1 MGKTFFF
8 ENINILMGPN
18 IEVAKDNLLIID
30 GKIEGFGDEAKKEA
44 LKKNIAISK
53 SGNKL
58 VAPMLVD
65 SHSYLNNPLT
75 GFNDNLKN
83 LKLRAKKS
91 GFGVIAFLPNSNIWR
106 DKPEKIPFQKNN
118 DFDLNIYFWGSF
130 SLKDEGI
137 YLSPHDELLKS
148 GSIGLCSSNFLN
160 SQIIFKGLSLDTIK
174 SSPIIFSLSKK
185 YSVQKGIVNKDLK
198 SLQSGFYIIH
208 DNNELSEIKN
218 ILGIKNLFPNKKIV
232 IKNIA
237 DSNSLKEIEAQ
248 TIPILTTISWWSL
261 IADTNNL
268 ELDDFGWKVDPPLG
282 SKENREFLIKGLE
295 NDLIQAIAVNSI
307 ALNDEDAFIPIND
320 RPVGISSFELV
331 LPLLWEE
338 FVNKRDWPISKL
350 WKYLSF
356 NPSKLLGINQEKL
369 SLGSKRW
376 LMFDPD
382 AKWINNQ
389 INLGYDS
396 PSNFP
401 KKNELI
407 KGKVIHVG
415 LNF

>member
-1 MGKTFFF
+1 M
-8 ENINILMGPN
+8 
-18 IEVAKDNLLIID
+18 EVIKDDLLIID
-30 GKIEGFGDEAKKEA
+30 DKIAAFGDKAKKEA
-44 LKKNIAISK
+44 LKNKIKISK

-65 SHSYLNNPLT
+65 SHSYLKDPFT
-75 GFNDNLKN
+75 GVSDNLEN

-91 GFGVIAFLPNSNIWR
+91 GFGSISFLPNSNNWR

-118 DFDLNIYFWGSF
+118 DLDLNIYFWGSF
-130 SLKDEGI
+130 SVEDAGI
-137 YLSPHDELLKS
+137 QLSPHDELLKS
-148 GSIGLCSSNFLN
+148 GAIGLSTSNFFN
-160 SQIIFKGLSLDTIK
+160 SAIIFKGLSLHK
-174 SSPIIFSLSKK
+174 SETSPIMFSLTKK
-185 YSVQKGIVNKDLK
+185 NSDQKGTVHKDLK
-198 SLQSGFYIIH
+198 SIQSGFYII
-208 DNNELSEIKN
+208 DNNNELSEVKN
-218 ILGIKNLFPNKKIV
+218 ILGIKKLYSSKKIV

-237 DSNSLKEIEAQ
+237 DSNSLKEIQKE
-248 TIPILTTISWWSL
+248 TIPISITISWWSL

-268 ELDDFGWKVDPPLG
+268 ELDDLGWKVDPPLG
-282 SKENREFLIKGLE
+282 SQKNREFLIKALE

-307 ALNDEDAFIPIND
+307 ALNDEDTFVPIND
-320 RPVGISSFELV
+320 RSVGISSFELV

-338 FVNKRDWPISKL
+338 FVNIRGWPISKL

-356 NPSKLLGINQEKL
+356 NPSDLLGITQEKL

-382 AKWINNQ
+382 KKWVNNQ

-401 KKNELI
+401 KKNKLI

-415 LNF
+415 LDF

>member
-1 MGKTFFF
+1 MK
-8 ENINILMGPN
+8 LS
-18 IEVAKDNLLIID
+18 KDNLLIID
-30 GKIEGFGDEAKKEA
+30 GKIEAFGDEAKKEA
-44 LKKNIAISK
+44 LKKNIEISK

-65 SHSYLNNPLT
+65 SHSFLKDPLT
-75 GFNDNLKN
+75 GFNDNLEN

-91 GFGVIAFLPNSNIWR
+91 GFGAIAFLPNSNNWR

-137 YLSPHDELLKS
+137 HLSPHDELLKS
-148 GSIGLCSSNFLN
+148 GSIGLSTSNFFD
-160 SQIIFKGLSLDTIK
+160 SPIIFKGLSLDITK
-174 SSPIIFSLSKK
+174 SNPILFSLTKK
-185 YSVQKGIVNKDLK
+185 NSVQKGIVNKDLK
-198 SLQSGFYIIH
+198 SLQSGFYII
-208 DNNELSEIKN
+208 DNNNELSEVKN
-218 ILGIKNLFPNKKIV
+218 ILGIKNLFPNKNIV

-237 DSNSLKEIEAQ
+237 DSNSLKEIEKQ
-248 TIPILTTISWWSL
+248 KIPISTTISWWSL

-268 ELDDFGWKVDPPLG
+268 ELDDLGWKVDPPLG
-282 SKENREFLIKGLE
+282 SQENREFLIKGLE

-307 ALNDEDAFIPIND
+307 SLNDEDTFIPIND
-320 RPVGISSFELV
+320 RSVGISSFELV

-338 FVNKRDWPISKL
+338 FVNKRAWSISKL

-356 NPSKLLGINQEKL
+356 NPSNLLGINQEKL

-382 AKWINNQ
+382 TKWVNNQ

-401 KKNELI
+401 KKNKLI

-415 LNF
+415 LDY

>member
-18 IEVAKDNLLIID
+18 NETSKDNLLIID
-30 GKIEGFGDEAKKEA
+30 GRIEAFGDEAKKEA
-44 LKKNIAISK
+44 LKKNIEVSR

-58 VAPMLVD
+58 VAPMLID
-65 SHSYLNNPLT
+65 IHSFLKEPLT
-75 GFNDNLKN
+75 GFNDNLEN
-83 LKLRAKKS
+83 LKFRAKKS
-91 GFGVIAFLPNSNIWR
+91 GYGAIAFLPNSNNWR

-130 SLKDEGI
+130 SLKDEGKH
-137 YLSPHDELLKS
+137 LSPHDELLKS
-148 GSIGLCSSNFLN
+148 GSIGLSTSIFFD
-160 SQIIFKGLSLDTIK
+160 SPIILKGLSLDITK
-174 SSPIIFSLSKK
+174 SHPILFSLTKK
-185 YSVQKGIVNKDLK
+185 TSAQKGIVNKDIK
-198 SLQSGFYIIH
+198 SLQAGFYIIDH
-208 DNNELSEIKN
+208 NNELSEVKN
-218 ILGIKNLFPNKKIV
+218 VLGIKNLFPNKNIL

-237 DSNSLKEIEAQ
+237 DSNSLKEIEKQ
-248 TIPILTTISWWSL
+248 TFKVSATTSWWSL

-268 ELDDFGWKVDPPLG
+268 DLDDLGWKVDPPLG
-282 SKENREFLIKGLE
+282 SHENRELLIKGLE

-307 ALNDEDAFIPIND
+307 SLNDEDTFVPINE
-320 RPVGISSFELV
+320 RSFGISSFELV

-338 FVNKRDWPISKL
+338 FINKRAWSISKL

-356 NPSKLLGINQEKL
+356 NPSNLLGINQEEL

-376 LMFDPD
+376 LIFDPD
-382 AKWINNQ
+382 TKWLNNQ
-389 INLGYDS
+389 TNLGYDS

-401 KKNELI
+401 KKNKLI

-415 LNF
+415 LDY